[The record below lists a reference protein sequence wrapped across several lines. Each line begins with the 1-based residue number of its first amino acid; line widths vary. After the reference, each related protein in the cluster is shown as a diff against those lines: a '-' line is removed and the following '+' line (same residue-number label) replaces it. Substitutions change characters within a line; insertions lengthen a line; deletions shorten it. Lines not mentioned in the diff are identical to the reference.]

1 MTKLKTLEVEK
12 EITVEALL
20 EQEFGKDSNLFFLSV
35 NGEMSTEGMILKP
48 TDVIKAIPKVSGG

>member
-12 EITVEALL
+12 ETTVEALL
-20 EQEFGKDSNLFFLSV
+20 EQEFGEDAGLFFLSV

-48 TDVIKAIPKVSGG
+48 TDVIKAIPMVSGG